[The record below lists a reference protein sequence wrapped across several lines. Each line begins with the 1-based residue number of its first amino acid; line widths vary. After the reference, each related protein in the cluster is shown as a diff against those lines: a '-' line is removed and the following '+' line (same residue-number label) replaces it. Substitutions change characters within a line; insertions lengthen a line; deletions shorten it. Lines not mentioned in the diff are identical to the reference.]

1 MSKEVLDTK
10 KGLNNQI
17 KFQKAADKITV
28 NTMSKD
34 EAAALEKEAAS
45 DRSQLVGAD
54 QKKKKRGKLSKIL
67 RPKMSDADFARRR
80 KETKRKKSD
89 RVTKRQTNFKANQP
103 RITAMGKILAPP
115 MTETG
120 AQGTSGTRYSP
131 DGSSA
136 DRAFQNIINTL
147 TMRRSSGG

>member
-1 MSKEVLDTK
+1 MTVDRN
-10 KGLNNQI
+10 KGLNDQNPKKPGDI
-17 KFQKAADKITV
+17 KFKKAADKITV
-28 NTMSKD
+28 NKMSKD

-45 DRSQLVGAD
+45 DRN
-54 QKKKKRGKLSKIL
+54 LSKIL
-67 RPKMSDADFARRR
+67 RPKMSDADFDRRR

-89 RVTKRQTNFKANQP
+89 RVTKRQTKFKANQP